1 MLFFYTPIL
10 VDLPP
15 RHIRKI
21 AQRFGSLKTS
31 PVSEAT
37 LSTYLH
43 LDALIFI
50 FYKSAVVKSRLL
62 QGATQLIVAKTIW
75 DKLFV
80 EFSNVGMN
88 IHIYF

>member
-31 PVSEAT
+31 PVSKVT

-43 LDALIFI
+43 FDALIFSCSEKWVI
-50 FYKSAVVKSRLL
+50 A
-62 QGATQLIVAKTIW
+62 G
-75 DKLFV
+75 
-80 EFSNVGMN
+80 SNTADRR
-88 IHIYF
+88 